1 MFLSLSKINKSKADQ
16 IAYIIEILSNFF
28 GTKDCTP
35 PQTVVDSI
43 LRSVLLPLI
52 ENAFR
57 AGSLLDIVK
66 FDKLYISYLRI
77 VRVFSKVKS
86 LSATLIEID
95 PRLKPQQTEP
105 IYKLLEQTKR
115 INKIYATCLQT
126 TPTMESEWESEHL
139 L

>member
-1 MFLSLSKINKSKADQ
+1 MFLNISKINKSLADQ
-16 IAYIIEILSNFF
+16 IAYLIDILSNFF
-28 GTKDCTP
+28 WTKDWTP

-105 IYKLLEQTKR
+105 IYKLLEKMR
-115 INKIYATCLQT
+115 WINKIYTTCLQT
-126 TPTMESEWESEHL
+126 TPSMESERESEHL